1 LAEAGGPQGA
11 RQETRTSA
19 MEGTMTTTPR
29 LTKSLTQVNTSDAA
43 VPMSGGTA
51 FQGDGQI
58 APLAD
63 GGYVVVWTDF
73 SRTHNPAGQAVVGQR
88 YDSAGNKVGGEVE
101 LSLFNNGDQFS
112 PAITALPNGNV
123 AIAFKDV
130 SGGDDHLYVRIFDPS
145 LGLVRTDTI
154 DVSTNGTVN
163 PSITALAGG
172 SYAVSY
178 TFETGAD
185 ADIVGRIVSPTGT
198 VGAQFDIDNQSDE
211 RDFSE
216 LATLS
221 NGNFVAVYEDQV
233 GGSATN
239 DDIRFAIVSPAGTVL
254 TGPITLIG
262 ADGPGHEIDP
272 DVAALRDGGFVV
284 VWTDPDS
291 TVNDIRASI
300 LNSNGAP
307 LVSDSLVNTTTTG
320 AQDEASVVALADG
333 GFLVTWEDDNANLV
347 RAQRFDAAGTK
358 IGTEFTV
365 KNGTAADSPEAALL
379 TDGGRIAYAVGDES
393 TSDDDVVTSIWRA
406 RDVAHDFDGDG
417 KSGVLWR
424 HDSGQVYFW
433 EMNGLAIKNE
443 GGVAHAPVPSDWHIQ
458 GAGDF
463 DGDGNNDVLWRHDSG
478 QVYFWEM
485 NGLQIKAEGGVAHAP
500 VPNDWHVQGT
510 GDFNADGKSDILW
523 RHDSGQVYFWEMDGL
538 AIKAEGGV
546 AHTPV
551 PNDWHIQGLGDF
563 NGDGKS
569 DLLWRQD
576 SGQVYLWE
584 MDGLQIKA
592 EGAPAHAIVPNDWH
606 IEGLGDFNGDGK
618 SDLLWRHDSGQVYF
632 WEMDGLQIKA
642 EGAAAH
648 ALVPNDWHIQDI
660 GDYNSD
666 GKSDILWRHDSGQV
680 YLWEMNGLQITA
692 EGAVSHAPVPSDWH
706 IFSQHNFV

>member
-1 LAEAGGPQGA
+1 
-11 RQETRTSA
+11 

-29 LTKSLTQVNTSDAA
+29 LSKSWTQVNSSLGLQAD
-43 VPMSGGTA
+43 
-51 FQGDGQI
+51 DQI

-63 GGYVVVWTDF
+63 GGYVVVWTDIN
-73 SRTHNPAGQAVVGQR
+73 SRTHNPAGAAIVAQR
-88 YDSAGNKVGGEVE
+88 YDSLGNKVGGEVNI
-101 LSLFNNGDQFS
+101 SLFSSGDQFS
-112 PAITALPNGNV
+112 PAITPLPNGNI
-123 AIAFKDV
+123 AIAFVDQFA
-130 SGGDDHLYVRIFDPS
+130 GDQNIYVRISNSS
-145 LGLVRTDTI
+145 LNLVRFDVIDTGANQ
-154 DVSTNGTVN
+154 TFN
-163 PSITALAGG
+163 PSITAFAGS
-172 SYAVSY
+172 SYAISY
-178 TFETGAD
+178 TVGTGAD
-185 ADIVGRIVSPTGT
+185 TDIVGRVVSSTGV
-198 VGAQFDIDNQSDE
+198 VGGRFDIDNQTDN

-221 NGNFVAVYEDQV
+221 NGNFVAVYQDEV
-233 GGSATN
+233 GGSLTN
-239 DDIRFAIVSPAGTVL
+239 TDIRFAIVSPGGTVL
-254 TGPITLIG
+254 TGPSTLIG
-262 ADGPGHEIDP
+262 AAGPGLEIDP
-272 DVAALRDGGFVV
+272 DVAALRDGGFVT

-291 TVNDIRASI
+291 TVTDIRATI
-300 LNSNGAP
+300 TTNTGLALPNFNDR
-307 LVSDSLVNTTTTG
+307 VVNTTTTG
-320 AQDEASVVALADG
+320 EQNQASVVALADG
-333 GFLVTWEDDNANLV
+333 GFLVSWEDDSADLV
-347 RAQRFDAAGTK
+347 RAQRFDATGQK
-358 IGTEFTV
+358 IGIEFTV
-365 KNGTAADSPEAALL
+365 KNGIGVSSFGDRPDAALL
-379 TDGGRIAYAVGDES
+379 TDGGRIAYASGDLS
-393 TSDDDVVTSIWRA
+393 TGDNHVMTSVWRV

-433 EMNGLAIKNE
+433 EMNGLGIKNE

-463 DGDGNNDVLWRHDSG
+463 DGDGNNDILWRHDSG

-485 NGLQIKAEGGVAHAP
+485 NGLQIKAEGGVMHEP
-500 VPNDWHVQGT
+500 VRNEWHIQGT

-538 AIKAEGGV
+538 QIKAEGAP
-546 AHTPV
+546 AHAAV
-551 PNDWHIQGLGDF
+551 PNDWHIQDIGDF

-576 SGQVYLWE
+576 SGQVYFWE

-618 SDLLWRHDSGQVYF
+618 SDILWRHDSGQVYF

-692 EGAVSHAPVPSDWH
+692 EGAVSHAPVPGDWH